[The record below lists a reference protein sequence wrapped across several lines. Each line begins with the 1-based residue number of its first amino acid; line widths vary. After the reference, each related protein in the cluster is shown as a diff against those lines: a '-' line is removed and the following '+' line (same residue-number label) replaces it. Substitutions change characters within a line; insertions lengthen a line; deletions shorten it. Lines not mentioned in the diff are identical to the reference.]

1 MLQRKGATS
10 VDFSNWLTVP
20 QAAKRLG
27 VNVTT
32 VYVAIRRGRIAVTQ
46 TPLGV
51 LCSVQSVDDY
61 DRTRRRI
68 RHRGEHLVAAS

>member
-1 MLQRKGATS
+1 MLQRKGKA
-10 VDFSNWLTVP
+10 VDFSNWETVP
-20 QAAKRLG
+20 EAAKRLG

-68 RHRGEHLVAAS
+68 RHRGEKVTVPA

>member
-1 MLQRKGATS
+1 
-10 VDFSNWLTVP
+10 VDFSDWETVP
-20 QAAKRLG
+20 EAAKRLG

-32 VYVAIRRGRIAVTQ
+32 VYVAIRRGRIAIAE
-46 TPLGV
+46 TPLGI
-51 LCSVQSVDDY
+51 LCSRASVDDY